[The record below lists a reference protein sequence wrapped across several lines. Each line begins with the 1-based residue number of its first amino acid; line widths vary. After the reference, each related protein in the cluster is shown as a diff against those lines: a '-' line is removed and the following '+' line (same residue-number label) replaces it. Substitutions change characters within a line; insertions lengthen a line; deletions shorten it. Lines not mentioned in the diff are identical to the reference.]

1 LNSNGGQSFQK
12 IEIGICILAAF
23 VGTTTHSMMRPKSAT
38 SAVTPKT
45 VIGLSVVLLMLAAI
59 FGLLNSHKVKTLR
72 TNAANA
78 DAARDA
84 AEHRGAARKLTP
96 ETRERTVVGG
106 EAKIAEAGG
115 EAKIA
120 EAESKAARAEAE
132 LKQVQKDKTELQ
144 AKLEAN
150 QNEIGSLQKRIEE
163 AEKAPKPAASPVV
176 PASSPD
182 LQVQLEDA
190 RRQLDS
196 AEKEKA
202 FLSEKLQTA
211 QGRPT
216 QIQEEKKRRETGPRR
231 IGVRGTVLAVNQAY
245 NFVVLNLGARQG
257 LEANSEML
265 VLREGTLIGK
275 IRISSVEPAT
285 AIGDIISSS
294 LARGVQVQPGDT
306 VIYAGTSS

>member
-1 LNSNGGQSFQK
+1 M
-12 IEIGICILAAF
+12 
-23 VGTTTHSMMRPKSAT
+23 TRPKSAI

-45 VIGLSVVLLMLAAI
+45 VIALSVLLLTLTAI

-72 TNAANA
+72 TNVANA

-84 AEHRGAARKLTP
+84 AEYRSVAEGRNP
-96 ETRERTVVGG
+96 ETRETTV
-106 EAKIAEAGG
+106 AGG

-120 EAESKAARAEAE
+120 EAESKAAKAEAE
-132 LKQVQKDKTELQ
+132 LTQLQKDKTELQ

-163 AEKAPKPAASPVV
+163 AEKTAKPAASPVA
-176 PASSPD
+176 PNSSPE
-182 LQVQLEDA
+182 LQAQLEDA
-190 RRQLDS
+190 RHQLDS

-202 FLSEKLQTA
+202 FLSEKLQTT
-211 QGRPT
+211 QERPT
-216 QIQEEKKRRETGPRR
+216 QPQEEKKRRETGPRR
-231 IGVRGTVLAVNQAY
+231 PGVRGTVLAVNQAY
-245 NFVVLNLGARQG
+245 NFVVLNVGARQG
-257 LEANSEML
+257 IQPNSEML

-294 LARGVQVQPGDT
+294 LARGIQVQPGDI